1 MTDKKIR
8 KLLSTMSTIE
18 LRSNLF
24 TEIKTTQYY
33 EDRIIQLQKELFYFH
48 QEANAKRENTL
59 ALLGINK
66 EALAK
71 AKEIFNTIED
81 KNLVKEAERILMGK
95 A

>member
-48 QEANAKRENTL
+48 QEQNAKRENTL